1 MLKETWFKKYSK
13 IKEKISYLNIV
24 VNMLTT

>member
-1 MLKETWFKKYSK
+1 MLKATRFKKYSK
-13 IKEKISYLNIV
+13 IKEKIGYLNIV